1 MLGLSESLDIQF
13 LGPWKEPDSEE
24 QEKGLILF
32 GVCEREAANKYV
44 TCHGIFC
51 VLGPLQ
57 CTKLSSLQT

>member
-24 QEKGLILF
+24 QGRGSILF
-32 GVCEREAANKYV
+32 GVHEWEAANKYV

-51 VLGPLQ
+51 VLSQLQ
-57 CTKLSSLQT
+57 CTKLSALQT